1 MPFDPATSA
10 PDADAFAAPNSS
22 SAELLAALFSASPTK
37 ALTPAL
43 LESSSDAA
51 LYHLLPLLLS
61 TLQFVGECTVD
72 RAAFI
77 DLISALRDRMSTADP
92 VLKLRFMLHAAHPS
106 FNAYWRVSDMVDPAG
121 DGDDPDDDD
130 DEGERAITVE
140 DFDEDDPDAQIPG
153 IEDDGAN
160 EGDDEEREQQEGEQQ
175 DEAAGDEEVDRRI
188 DETRRVVKQVTLS
201 VTCSSELDVPS
212 RDFWQSGVYAADEA
226 GEVDV
231 GHEYDLPSDTV
242 INPFFRASDAPEGT
256 PCAGSHVTVR
266 KVFSSIARPKIVTID
281 DDDSVSVPP
290 GVLVKKGDN
299 LMQDLGVM
307 HVLQALN
314 AIWAGDDELT
324 AEFTKPPIAVWYDVL
339 PTGIDTGLMQAVA
352 GLQSLKE
359 FDWNQWADEAEGD
372 DERVLDTVRT
382 AAGSYIA
389 TYIIGYVVSFF
400 WYFASFVF
408 SKLFIPNHVSM
419 PLLLHVLMRYGV

>member
-1 MPFDPATSA
+1 MSFDPATSA
-10 PDADAFAAPNSS
+10 PDADAFAAPDSS

-72 RAAFI
+72 RAAFV
-77 DLISALRDRMSTADP
+77 DLISALRDRVSNADP

-106 FNAYWRVSDMVDPAG
+106 FNAYWRVSELVDPADG
-121 DGDDPDDDD
+121 DGDD
-130 DEGERAITVE
+130 EGDREIIVE
-140 DFDEDDPDAQIPG
+140 DFEEGDPDTQIPDAEDED
-153 IEDDGAN
+153 
-160 EGDDEEREQQEGEQQ
+160 
-175 DEAAGDEEVDRRI
+175 AGDEEEEEQEIQGNEQEETDEQVDRSI
-188 DETRRVVKQVTLS
+188 DATRRVVKQVTLS
-201 VTCSSELDVPS
+201 VACSSDLDVPS
-212 RDFWQSGVYAADEA
+212 RDFWQTGVYAADEA
-226 GEVDV
+226 SEVDV
-231 GHEYDLPSDTV
+231 GHEYELPSDTV
-242 INPFFRASDAPEGT
+242 INPFFRVIDAPEGT

-281 DDDSVSVPP
+281 DDDVSVPP

-314 AIWAGDDELT
+314 AIWAGDDEIA
-324 AEFTKPPIAVWYDVL
+324 AEFTKPPVAVWYDVL
-339 PTGIDTGLMQAVA
+339 PTDIDAGLMQAVA

-359 FDWNQWADEAEGD
+359 FDWNQWAEEAEGD

-382 AAGSYIA
+382 TAGSYIA

-400 WYFASFVF
+400 SFGIDIF
-408 SKLFIPNHVSM
+408 YHCIPNHVVRPFAFRPDSVHT
-419 PLLLHVLMRYGV
+419 L